1 LAREMFIRHALIE
14 GEWNTRHHFFKRNL
28 ERLAEIEELETRMR
42 RRDLLVSE
50 DVLFEF
56 YDARIP
62 EHAVSQRHFD
72 AWWRRECHKNPDV
85 FVHPTTTGY
94 VELPLHYEFTPVT
107 AIGADASGAG
117 KPAGP
122 GTDGVTVTIPVAL
135 LHQMD
140 TERFDWLIPGLRTE
154 LITALI
160 RGLPK
165 PIRKHLVPAPDT
177 AQAAATYLAEHAN
190 PKTDNFFDELGAFL
204 RQVKHQYLKPD
215 D

>member
-1 LAREMFIRHALIE
+1 
-14 GEWNTRHHFFKRNL
+14 TRHHFFKRNL

-72 AWWRRECHKNPDV
+72 AWWRRECHKNPDLLDFDPAQLLAADAHQLDIYKYPDV
-85 FVHPTTTGY
+85 LVHPPPPGD

-122 GTDGVTVTIPVAL
+122 VTDGVTVTIPVAL

-154 LITALI
+154 LIIALI
-160 RGLPK
+160 CFLPY
-165 PIRKHLVPAPDT
+165 HLRNHLFLV
-177 AQAAATYLAEHAN
+177 
-190 PKTDNFFDELGAFL
+190 TD
-204 RQVKHQYLKPD
+204 
-215 D
+215 